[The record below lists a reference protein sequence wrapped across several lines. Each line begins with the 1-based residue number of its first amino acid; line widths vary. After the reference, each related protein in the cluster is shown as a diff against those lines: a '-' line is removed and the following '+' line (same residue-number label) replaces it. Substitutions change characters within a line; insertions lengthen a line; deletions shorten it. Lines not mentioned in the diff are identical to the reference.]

1 MLLDV
6 VKSEIVHFMNMF
18 GPDTEFTV
26 AEIFSYINSLC
37 GDVYQVKESQIR
49 DWLDY
54 LESRAT
60 VYGTVCKRKSL
71 NRAFYRLH

>member
-1 MLLDV
+1 
-6 VKSEIVHFMNMF
+6 MNMF

-26 AEIFSYINSLC
+26 SEIFSYINSLC

-54 LESRAT
+54 WESSDNR
-60 VYGTVCKRKSL
+60 YGIVCKRKSS
-71 NRAFYRLH
+71 NRAFYSLH